1 MRKLFYL
8 FIILSLTGCDIL
20 YPSMMLK
27 TPGNYPFTKLSDSTS
42 SPEYVIAPYDFV
54 NMRLFSNDGFKLVD
68 FTNVSDNTNGNSG
81 SNSMLYIN
89 NGVQYLVRG
98 DGTIDFPVIGKIKIS
113 GLSIKQ
119 TIAILE
125 EKYSQFYIKPY
136 IMLDV
141 TNRRV
146 IVFPGD
152 PGTAKVIPLVN
163 STTTLIEAIA
173 LAGGITESGKAKEI
187 KLIRGDPNKP
197 QVYLIDL
204 STINGVK
211 AANTVLQ
218 ANDLVYVT
226 PQRRPAQEAL
236 TRLAPTLTLFSTIL
250 LTIALINNTKL

>member
-8 FIILSLTGCDIL
+8 FIILTLTGCDIL

-27 TPGNYPFTKLSDSTS
+27 TPKDYQFTKLSDSTS
-42 SPEYVIAPYDFV
+42 SPDYVIAPYDFV
-54 NMRLFSNDGFKLVD
+54 NMRLFSNDGFKLID
-68 FTNVSDNTNGNSG
+68 FTNISDNSG
-81 SNSMLYIN
+81 SNTSNNMLYIN

-98 DGTIDFPVIGKIKIS
+98 DGTIDFPVIGNVKVS

-119 TIAILE
+119 AVAILE
-125 EKYSQFYIKPY
+125 EKYTQFYIKPY
-136 IMLDV
+136 VMVDV

-204 STINGVK
+204 STITGVK

-218 ANDLVYVT
+218 ANDLIYIT
-226 PQRRPAQEAL
+226 PQRRPVEAAL
-236 TRLAPTLTLFSTIL
+236 IRLAPTFSLLTTLL
-250 LTIALINNTKL
+250 LTITLINNTKF